1 MKQTEW
7 IENRIKTIEAMKYPT
22 QAQQLLVALSKLEN
36 RTPEQ
41 DKKLLVIIK
50 AEQSLEKAY
59 TARSKLNK
67 MLNADR
73 TAEAKA
79 AKAAR
84 DHAMYEAAGLLSL
97 AGLVD
102 KKTGVPVWDRATLL
116 GALMAVSNLPADDG
130 RRAQYQ
136 ARGSMKL
143 AESASANKSLSA
155 A

>member
-1 MKQTEW
+1 MKQNEW
-7 IENRIKTIEAMKYPT
+7 IENRIKTIATLKNPT
-22 QAQQLLVALSKLEN
+22 QAQQLMLTLGRLEN

-41 DKKLLVIIK
+41 EKKLLAIVK
-50 AEQSLEKAY
+50 AEQSAEKAAI
-59 TARSKLNK
+59 ARAKLNK

-84 DHAMYEAAGLLSL
+84 DHEMYEAAGLLSL

-102 KKTGVPVWDRATLL
+102 KKTGIPIWDRATLL
-116 GALMAVSNLPADDG
+116 GALMALSNLPSDDS

-136 ARGSMKL
+136 TRGSVRL
-143 AESASANKSLSA
+143 AEAAAARKALSTA
-155 A
+155 